1 MDVFGMIV
9 EKCHTGNIFRVKDHS
24 KVKVPTE
31 FKVMM
36 ALRVLA
42 RGNCADD
49 IVKMS
54 NRCESTVLYV
64 FRVFCI
70 NFVEAFFHEFIYV
83 PTGEMLQLT

>member
-1 MDVFGMIV
+1 MIV

-42 RGNCADD
+42 RGNGADD
-49 IVKMS
+49 IAEMS

-70 NFVEAFFHEFIYV
+70 NVVEAFFHEFIYV
-83 PTGEMLQLT
+83 PTGEMPQLT

>member
-1 MDVFGMIV
+1 MIV
-9 EKCHTGNIFRVKDHS
+9 EKCNTGNIFRVKDHS

-49 IVKMS
+49 IAEMS
-54 NRCESTVLYV
+54 CGYEYNILRLNSFVTGRLNYMES
-64 FRVFCI
+64 
-70 NFVEAFFHEFIYV
+70 
-83 PTGEMLQLT
+83 